1 MPRTVSPP
9 PSSEHRRRRGRY
21 LAASA
26 ALLGLVSA
34 MAVVQTAGPSRSSA
48 PPRTLSTATWNMCG
62 VREWNCAGTGS
73 RAAKKRELER
83 LATRF
88 GVEVILLQEACAN
101 DVAEVRR
108 NLGPSWHTVF
118 HPYTWSDR
126 TGRTGPVRCGTAGSA
141 GRAVLSVYPLS
152 AVRTVP
158 SRQPSVGVRRGILCA
173 SIEAQDVRVCA
184 AHLSPPRSD
193 RSDPGREL
201 RDDQLNALV
210 GAVPE
215 RRTVYGGDLN
225 VDPPGKD
232 NLDSWVWPV
241 RPYRVHRECDQESDK
256 PGPARA
262 THVSRHKLDY
272 LFTGLPVLECQ
283 VRDTGVSDH
292 LALLMRVDTRT
303 S

>member
-9 PSSEHRRRRGRY
+9 PSSERRRRKGRY

-34 MAVVQTAGPSRSSA
+34 VAVVQTAGPSRSTAS
-48 PPRTLSTATWNMCG
+48 PRTLSTATWNMCG

-88 GVEVILLQEACAN
+88 GVEVILLQEACAT

-126 TGRTGPVRCGTAGSA
+126 TGRTGTVRCGTAGPA
-141 GRAVLSVYPLS
+141 GRAVLSAYPLS

-158 SRQPSVGVRRGILCA
+158 TRQPSVGVRRGILCV

-193 RSDPGREL
+193 RSAPGREL

-225 VDPPGKD
+225 VDPPGEN
-232 NLDSWVWPV
+232 NLDSWVWPD

-262 THVSRHKLDY
+262 THVSQHKLDY
-272 LFTGLPVLECQ
+272 LFTGLPVLECR